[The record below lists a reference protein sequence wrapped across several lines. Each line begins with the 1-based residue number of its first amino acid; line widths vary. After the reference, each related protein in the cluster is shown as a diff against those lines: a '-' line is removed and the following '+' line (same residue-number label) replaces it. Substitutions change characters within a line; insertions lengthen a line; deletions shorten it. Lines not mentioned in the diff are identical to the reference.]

1 MRFGHRTCSGRRSLH
16 LIDVE
21 AAHSQARRRKRP
33 SPMRAYRAGYAFSS
47 SQMGSN
53 SHSESL
59 LAQAVPAIT
68 RRWNIWIAH
77 DSHRRI
83 RTGPASVV
91 ARAGGQFRLGR
102 QSGGVHPSSMGL
114 IFRTPPAAEAE
125 IHAQPR
131 SVSLRLIAR
140 RTRMSFY
147 GAIYAFSP
155 RPFRFGMQTS
165 SRAANR
171 RSRSQRKFPINQ
183 NPAAQ
188 GADQQANT
196 MPRALSRCRS
206 ADAKRI
212 AVRNFKRPQRPR
224 ATWSL
229 PRREARGAFGL
240 I

>member
-21 AAHSQARRRKRP
+21 APHYKRRRKRP
-33 SPMRAYRAGYAFSS
+33 LQCERTGQDTLFSS

-68 RRWNIWIAH
+68 RRWNIGIAH

-125 IHAQPR
+125 IHAKPR

-171 RSRSQRKFPINQ
+171 RSPLTAEV
-183 NPAAQ
+183 P
-188 GADQQANT
+188 D
-196 MPRALSRCRS
+196 
-206 ADAKRI
+206 
-212 AVRNFKRPQRPR
+212 
-224 ATWSL
+224 
-229 PRREARGAFGL
+229 
-240 I
+240 

>member
-33 SPMRAYRAGYAFSS
+33 SPMRAYRAAYAFSS

-53 SHSESL
+53 LHPESL
-59 LAQAVPAIT
+59 LAKRFQQLRDVGTFGSRMT
-68 RRWNIWIAH
+68 RIAGFER
-77 DSHRRI
+77 DQLQF
-83 RTGPASVV
+83 

-114 IFRTPPAAEAE
+114 IFRTPPAAEDE

-196 MPRALSRCRS
+196 MPRPTQLRPKEPGRRPSPPVRS
-206 ADAKRI
+206 TSKGFEDFSAA
-212 AVRNFKRPQRPR
+212 
-224 ATWSL
+224 
-229 PRREARGAFGL
+229 G
-240 I
+240 